1 MHLVPRLQPAEGGSW
16 KAPQMADRAAFAA
29 HFTITL
35 AQSRQPVAPGKK
47 PVFSDLKA
55 LGLMFGEQGQKVS
68 KVFSGF

>member
-1 MHLVPRLQPAEGGSW
+1 LCRGFSLLKVEAGRPRRWQTVLRSS
-16 KAPQMADRAAFAA
+16 A